1 MARMRFMRRHALLA
15 CVGPRYVLSM
25 ALPTTTR
32 RKAATGAIVLAL
44 VVSAF
49 EGTVVTTAMP
59 TIASELGGSTL
70 YPWVFAA
77 FLMASTLGVLVFG
90 RHADARGR
98 RPVFLVGMG
107 LFLLGSVLSGLA
119 WSVPALVAFRV
130 VQGFGAGAIHP
141 IAMTIS
147 SDLYP
152 LEERVKVQGVFTAAW
167 GLSSLVGPLIGS
179 LIVTHA
185 SWRWAFL
192 VNVPVGVVAAVVL
205 ALSYA
210 DPPREARRA
219 DAGSAWLLGL
229 GASFALFALE
239 PREAK
244 EWPITVG
251 AAIASVAGGALLV
264 ARERRAARPLIE
276 PRLFS
281 DRVVRTGFVGS
292 AVGGAVFYAT
302 SAYLP
307 LYVEEHTELGALGSA
322 AALTALLVGW
332 AVGSTWGVRVYLKHG
347 LRATIGGGLSAF
359 GIALVVAAIAAS
371 SGAPWMALP
380 LLFVAGTGV
389 GPTLSTS
396 ILGPQSRAH
405 WSERGTLTS
414 SLYAIRT
421 LGGAALVAAAGG
433 LGEHALLRIM
443 GIGGL
448 AIATALCVAY
458 RGPGAPASEADAA
471 PASRA

>member
-1 MARMRFMRRHALLA
+1 MSPPA
-15 CVGPRYVLSM
+15 
-25 ALPTTTR
+25 TR
-32 RKAATGAIVLAL
+32 RKLATGAIVLAL

-59 TIASELGGSTL
+59 TIAADLGGSSL

-107 LFLLGSVLSGLA
+107 FFLAGTAMSGLA

-130 VQGFGAGAIHP
+130 IQGFGAGAIHP

-147 SDLYP
+147 SDLYSI
-152 LEERVKVQGVFTAAW
+152 EERVKVQGVFTSVW
-167 GLSSLVGPLIGS
+167 GLSNLVGPALGS
-179 LIVTHA
+179 LIVTHT

-192 VNVPVGVVAAVVL
+192 VNVPVGLLAATVL
-205 ALSYA
+205 ALSYV
-210 DPPREARRA
+210 DPPREARAA
-219 DAGSAWLLGL
+219 DAKSAWTLGL
-229 GASFALFALE
+229 AAMCALVALE
-239 PREAK
+239 PRSRENA
-244 EWPITVG
+244 WITVVAAVAAG
-251 AAIASVAGGALLV
+251 AGAVLLV

-276 PRLFS
+276 PRLFA
-281 DRVVRTGFVGS
+281 DPVVRTGFVGG

-307 LYVEEHTELGALGSA
+307 LYVEEHTDLGALGSA
-322 AALTALLVGW
+322 TALTALLVGW
-332 AVGSTWGVRVYLKHG
+332 AVGSTAGVRVYLKHG

-359 GIALVVAAIAAS
+359 GIALLLAALAAHE
-371 SGAPWMALP
+371 GAPWLALP
-380 LLFVAGTGV
+380 ALFVAGAGV

-396 ILGPQSRAH
+396 VLGPQSRAH

-414 SLYAIRT
+414 SLYAVRT
-421 LGGAALVAAAGG
+421 LGGAAMVAAAGG
-433 LGEHALLRIM
+433 LGGDRALLRIAL
-443 GIGGL
+443 IG
-448 AIATALCVAY
+448 AIALVTSLGVLS
-458 RGPGAPASEADAA
+458 RGPGAPAPSAAARDA
-471 PASRA
+471 